1 MSVRITRLS
10 NGAHAVTHDM
20 PHLESVALG
29 TWIRSGARDEAPAQ
43 GGVAHFLEHMA
54 FKGTTKRTAMDIAA
68 EIEAAGGDINASTG
82 MENTGYYARV
92 LKDDWAMALGILADI
107 VTDPVFDP
115 DELARERDVI
125 LQEIAAANDT
135 PDDLVF
141 DLAHQAAFPDHALGR
156 PILGTAE
163 LVGAH
168 GPQDIRAYRQL
179 NYTANRMVIAA
190 AGRVD
195 HDHFAAEAEKLF
207 SGVANGA
214 APDWERPKFE
224 GGCLTA
230 SRPLDQAHVVLAF
243 PGPSY
248 RDPDIY
254 TLQILAGVLG
264 GGMSSRL
271 FQEVREKRGLC
282 YSVFAYSSSYQDSG
296 MLTVY
301 AATAPEHTHDLVDV
315 STDILL
321 DVTRQVTDAEV
332 QRAKAQLKAGLV
344 MNLESVSSRADQ
356 IARQYMAFGRVPE
369 LSDIMAR
376 IEAVRSED
384 ICALAKSLFCGVKPA
399 MSAVGD
405 LNGLAPYE
413 TIAAKFA

>member
-1 MSVRITRLS
+1 
-10 NGAHAVTHDM
+10 
-20 PHLESVALG
+20 
-29 TWIRSGARDEAPAQ
+29 
-43 GGVAHFLEHMA
+43 
-54 FKGTTKRTAMDIAA
+54 
-68 EIEAAGGDINASTG
+68 
-82 MENTGYYARV
+82 
-92 LKDDWAMALGILADI
+92 
-107 VTDPVFDP
+107 
-115 DELARERDVI
+115 
-125 LQEIAAANDT
+125 
-135 PDDLVF
+135 DLVF
-141 DLAHQAAFPDHALGR
+141 ELAHQAAYPDHPLGR
-156 PILGTAE
+156 SILGTAE
-163 LVGAH
+163 LVGVH
-168 GPQDIRAYRQL
+168 GPGDINHYRQS
-179 NYTANRMVIAA
+179 NYTANRMVVGA
-190 AGRVD
+190 AGRID
-195 HDHFAAEAEKLF
+195 HDRFAAEAEKLF
-207 SGVANGA
+207 GAVPDGVA
-214 APDWERPKFE
+214 PVWEKPRFE

-230 SRPLDQAHVVLAF
+230 SRPLDQAHVVLTF

-248 RDPDIY
+248 RDPGVY

-301 AATAPEHTHDLVDV
+301 AATAPEHTPDLVDV
-315 STDILL
+315 TTDILL
-321 DVTRQVTDAEV
+321 GVTRLVTEAEV

-376 IEAVRSED
+376 IEAVRVED
-384 ICALAKSLFCGVKPA
+384 VCDLARTLFCGVRPA

-405 LNGLAPYE
+405 LNGLAPYD

>member
-1 MSVRITRLS
+1 LSVRVTRLS

-54 FKGTTKRTAMDIAA
+54 FKGTTKRSAMDIAA

-92 LKDDWAMALGILADI
+92 LKDDWAMALDILADI

-163 LVGAH
+163 LVGSH
-168 GPQDIRAYRQL
+168 GPEAIRDYRHV

-190 AGRVD
+190 AGRID
-195 HDHFAAEAEKLF
+195 HDRFAAEAEKLF
-207 SGVANGA
+207 SDVPDGA
-214 APDWERPKFE
+214 SPDWQRPQFA

-230 SRPLDQAHVVLAF
+230 VRPLDQAHVVLAF
-243 PGPSY
+243 PGPGY
-248 RDPDIY
+248 RDPDVY
-254 TLQILAGVLG
+254 TLQILAGLLG

-301 AATAPEHTHDLVDV
+301 AATAPEHTADLVDV

-321 DVTRQVTDAEV
+321 AVTSKVTEAEM

-356 IARQYMAFGRVPE
+356 IARQYMAFGKVPE

-376 IEAVRSED
+376 IEAVSAQD
-384 ICALAKSLFCGVKPA
+384 VSLLAQNLFCGVRPA